1 MDMFRNVVTSPAATA
16 TPSPT
21 IPVTPVT
28 PATTSGVTAPAATS
42 PITDAAN
49 VSPLDNFTTL
59 WEPDAKP
66 KLETPADRF
75 ANVDP
80 QKIMEA
86 ASGADFTKA
95 ITPETLNA
103 IRAGGDGAMEA
114 MLQAMNKM
122 TQTVYAQSAIAANK
136 IVSQALREAS
146 ERSDADLPGKIK
158 QQTVSDTLRTDNPA
172 LSHPAAAPILQ
183 AIEFQMSQKFPNAS
197 AAELTTLAKD
207 YLVNFANLVSPKPS
221 TIATPVKK
229 SEDWD
234 SFLL

>member
-1 MDMFRNVVTSPAATA
+1 MSIMDIFRNVVASPTSATSTASETAPAPA
-16 TPSPT
+16 TP
-21 IPVTPVT
+21 
-28 PATTSGVTAPAATS
+28 GVTAPIATPTPS
-42 PITDAAN
+42 PNA
-49 VSPLDNFTTL
+49 SPLDNFTTL
-59 WEPDAKP
+59 WEPEPNKNT
-66 KLETPADRF
+66 ETPADRF

-80 QKIMEA
+80 QKIMAA
-86 ASGADFTKA
+86 ASGADFTKV
-95 ITPETLNA
+95 ITPETMNA
-103 IRAGGDGAMEA
+103 IKAGGDGAMDA

-221 TIATPVKK
+221 TTAAPVKK